1 MLRVS
6 WTKTRIDLIIGCQS
20 IFGNRLVDY
29 LLLIAITLKKIDW
42 YIIKKFLGTYFFTIV
57 LILSIAIVL
66 DFQQKTDKFTANE
79 APTWEIIKYYLNYIP
94 YFANLFS
101 ALFVFVACIFFTS
114 KLAGN
119 SEIIAMLASGVSF
132 NRLLRP
138 YMISAAFL
146 GLLNFS
152 LTSFVIPDANIKR
165 YEFLNTYWKD
175 KKVKVTRNNQFMVEP
190 DVVAYIYHYE
200 TERAIGTRFAL
211 ERFEDKK
218 LVSRLTAPRAEYKGD
233 GIWHMNTYNL
243 RTITEKGETLESG
256 TDLDT
261 LINITPQD
269 IVIEKNEFET
279 MTTPQLN
286 EYIDRQKKRG
296 VGNIQDFEIE
306 FHKRFAALA
315 TSFILT
321 LIGVSLSSKKIRGGM
336 GINLGIG
343 LVLAFAY
350 ILFQTV
356 SSSYAVS
363 GEMPVFAAV
372 WLPNLIFTVIAIYLY
387 IYKAPR

>member
-1 MLRVS
+1 
-6 WTKTRIDLIIGCQS
+6 
-20 IFGNRLVDY
+20 
-29 LLLIAITLKKIDW
+29 
-42 YIIKKFLGTYFFTIV
+42 
-57 LILSIAIVL
+57 
-66 DFQQKTDKFTANE
+66 
-79 APTWEIIKYYLNYIP
+79 
-94 YFANLFS
+94 
-101 ALFVFVACIFFTS
+101 
-114 KLAGN
+114 
-119 SEIIAMLASGVSF
+119 
-132 NRLLRP
+132 
-138 YMISAAFL
+138 
-146 GLLNFS
+146 
-152 LTSFVIPDANIKR
+152 
-165 YEFLNTYWKD
+165 
-175 KKVKVTRNNQFMVEP
+175 
-190 DVVAYIYHYE
+190 
-200 TERAIGTRFAL
+200 
-211 ERFEDKK
+211 
-218 LVSRLTAPRAEYKGD
+218 
-233 GIWHMNTYNL
+233 
-243 RTITEKGETLESG
+243 
-256 TDLDT
+256 
-261 LINITPQD
+261 
-269 IVIEKNEFET
+269 

>member
-1 MLRVS
+1 M
-6 WTKTRIDLIIGCQS
+6 
-20 IFGNRLVDY
+20 
-29 LLLIAITLKKIDW
+29 KKLDW

-66 DFQQKTDKFTANE
+66 DYQQKTEKFTANE
-79 APTWEIIKYYLNYIP
+79 APNMEILKYYLNYIP

-138 YMISAAFL
+138 YMISAALL
-146 GLLNFS
+146 GMLNFG
-152 LTSFVIPDANIKR
+152 LTSFVIPSANIKR
-165 YEFLNTYWKD
+165 YEFTNKYVKD
-175 KKVKVTRNNQFMVEP
+175 KSVKVSRNNQFMIEP
-190 DVVAYIYHYE
+190 GVVAYIYHFE
-200 TERAIGTRFAL
+200 TEKAIGTRFAL
-211 ERFEDKK
+211 EKFVDKK
-218 LVSRLTAPRAEYKGD
+218 VVSRLTSPRAEYKGD
-233 GIWHMNTYNL
+233 GIWHMDTYNI
-243 RTITEKGETLESG
+243 RTITEKGEDLYSG
-256 TDLDT
+256 TALDT
-261 LINITPQD
+261 LINITPED
-269 IVIEKNEFET
+269 IVIQPNEFET
-279 MTTPQLN
+279 MTTPELN
-286 EYIDRQKKRG
+286 EYIDRQKERG

-306 FHKRFAALA
+306 YHKRFAALA

-363 GEMPVFAAV
+363 GEMPVVAAV
-372 WLPNLIFTVIAIYLY
+372 WLPNVLFTFIAIYLY
-387 IYKAPR
+387 LYKAPR

>member
-1 MLRVS
+1 M
-6 WTKTRIDLIIGCQS
+6 K
-20 IFGNRLVDY
+20 RL
-29 LLLIAITLKKIDW
+29 DW

-66 DFQQKTDKFTANE
+66 DFQQKTDKFTENE
-79 APTWEIIKYYLNYIP
+79 APNWEIIKYYLNYIP

-114 KLAGN
+114 KLAGD
-119 SEIIAMLASGVSF
+119 SEVIAMLASGVSF

-138 YMISAAFL
+138 YMISAAIL
-146 GLLNFS
+146 GLLNFG
-152 LTSFVIPDANIKR
+152 LTSYIIPGANIKR
-165 YEFLNTYWKD
+165 YEFTNKYVKD
-175 KKVKVTRNNQFMVEP
+175 KSVKVARNNQFMIEP
-190 DVVAYIYHYE
+190 GVVVYLNFFDNE
-200 TERAIGTRFAL
+200 KLVGNRFAL
-211 ERFEDKK
+211 EKYEDKK

-233 GIWHMNTYNL
+233 GIWHLATYNI
-243 RTITEKGETLESG
+243 RTINEKGEDLFSG
-256 TDLDT
+256 TELDT
-261 LINITPQD
+261 LVNLTPQD
-269 IVIEKNEFET
+269 IVIQKNEFET
-279 MTTPQLN
+279 MTTPELD
-286 EYIDRQKKRG
+286 EYINRQKQRG

-306 FHKRFAALA
+306 YHKRFAALA

-343 LVLAFAY
+343 LVLAFTY

-372 WLPNLIFTVIAIYLY
+372 WMPNIIFMIIAAYLY

>member
-1 MLRVS
+1 M
-6 WTKTRIDLIIGCQS
+6 
-20 IFGNRLVDY
+20 
-29 LLLIAITLKKIDW
+29 KKLDW

-79 APTWEIIKYYLNYIP
+79 APTWEIFKYYMNYIP

-146 GLLNFS
+146 GILNFGLS
-152 LTSFVIPDANIKR
+152 SFIIPSANIKR
-165 YEFLNTYWKD
+165 FAFQNTYVKD
-175 KKVKVTRNNQFMVEP
+175 KTVKVARNNQFMVEP
-190 DVVAYIYHYE
+190 GIVAYIYHYE
-200 TERAIGTRFAL
+200 TEKQVGTRFAL

-218 LVSRLTAPRAEYKGD
+218 LVSRLTSPRATYIGEGR
-233 GIWHMNTYNL
+233 WHMDNYNI
-243 RTITEKGETLESG
+243 RTITPKGEDLYSG
-256 TDLDT
+256 TNLDT
-261 LINITPQD
+261 LVNITPDD
-269 IVIEKNEFET
+269 IVIQKSEFET
-279 MTTPQLN
+279 MTTPELN
-286 EYIDRQKKRG
+286 TYIDRQKKRG

-336 GINLGIG
+336 GVNLGIG
-343 LVLAFAY
+343 LVLAFTY

-363 GEMPVFAAV
+363 GSMPVIAAV
-372 WLPNLIFTVIAIYLY
+372 WLPNFIFTGIAIYLY
-387 IYKAPR
+387 FYKAPR

>member
-1 MLRVS
+1 M
-6 WTKTRIDLIIGCQS
+6 
-20 IFGNRLVDY
+20 
-29 LLLIAITLKKIDW
+29 KKIDW

-79 APTWEIIKYYLNYIP
+79 APTWEIIKYYMNYIP

-190 DVVAYIYHYE
+190 NVVAYIYHFE
-200 TERAIGTRFAL
+200 TEKAIGTRFAL
-211 ERFEDKK
+211 EKFENKK
-218 LVSRLTAPRAEYKGD
+218 LVSRLTAPRAEYIGD
-233 GIWHMNTYNL
+233 GVWHMSTYKV
-243 RTITEKGETLESG
+243 RTITDKGEMLESG
-256 TDLDT
+256 SDLDT

-279 MTTPQLN
+279 MTTPELN
-286 EYIDRQKKRG
+286 NYIDRQKQRG

-372 WLPNLIFTVIAIYLY
+372 WLPNLVFTLIAIYLY